1 MSNAPQPG
9 KGRVVNMEIL
19 NLDWDEKKQGDLE
32 RVSMRLVVR
41 AYPSDSRGYVSLTP
55 DCETMEEFEKA
66 LTQLKKSMDSIR
78 ESAKTTFQRYLAEV
92 KDEKAATDIHS
103 PEEIWQTLEACSS
116 IEEMRVRFNE
126 LSVRKRQEVADYVL
140 TQLNIFKGAAS
151 IFSQHYN
158 ELEYLLE

>member
-1 MSNAPQPG
+1 MSNPLQPR
-9 KGRVVNMEIL
+9 KGRVVNMEELHIDL
-19 NLDWDEKKQGDLE
+19 DEKNQGDSGE
-32 RVSMRLVVR
+32 VSVRLVVR
-41 AYPSDSRGYVSLTP
+41 SYPSDSKGYVSLTP

-66 LTQLKKSMDSIR
+66 LTRLKKSMDSIR

-140 TQLNIFKGAAS
+140 TELNIFKGAAS

-158 ELEYLLE
+158 EQEYLLE